1 MEETRAA
8 AAAAAAGPTS
18 AREAGRLA
26 RRSGREARRWVW
38 GRWCRRRRW
47 RRRSRRKKGAVA
59 VVAGAALR
67 RAAAAGRRGRGG
79 EETGRRSISVKLVVE
94 WEEGGAT
101 ARQAVVER
109 DWEKGKWDVDGKEKE
124 RAELFGPFERKAHR
138 QFVAIS
144 PGGAH
149 GFSR

>member
-1 MEETRAA
+1 
-8 AAAAAAGPTS
+8 
-18 AREAGRLA
+18 
-26 RRSGREARRWVW
+26 
-38 GRWCRRRRW
+38 
-47 RRRSRRKKGAVA
+47 VA

-109 DWEKGKWDVDGKEKE
+109 DWEKGKWDVDGKEEKE
-124 RAELFGPFERKAHR
+124 RAELFGPFERKA
-138 QFVAIS
+138 
-144 PGGAH
+144 PGVRRYIAGWAH
-149 GFSR
+149 WFRR